1 MEEESSEG
9 NSLTLSEWAAKR
21 FKEIVKGH
29 GWEFLKNFGK
39 NWESDILSIE
49 KSTRVGI
56 KNLLECVISDIIQS
70 NNLNNE
76 LEETENEAHL
86 SEEGERLKVEKREII
101 L

>member
-1 MEEESSEG
+1 MS
-9 NSLTLSEWAAKR
+9 LSEWAAKR

-56 KNLLECVISDIIQS
+56 KNLLECVITDIIHS

-76 LEETENEAHL
+76 FEQVTEDENET
-86 SEEGERLKVEKREII
+86 EEGEKLKAEKRQII

>member
-1 MEEESSEG
+1 LS
-9 NSLTLSEWAAKR
+9 LSEWAAKR

-56 KNLLECVISDIIQS
+56 KNLLECVITDIIHS

-76 LEETENEAHL
+76 FEQVTEDENET
-86 SEEGERLKVEKREII
+86 EEGEKLKAEKRQII

>member
-1 MEEESSEG
+1 MVEEGTDES
-9 NSLTLSEWAAKR
+9 NSLSLSEWAAKR

-56 KNLLECVISDIIQS
+56 KNLLECVITDIIQS
-70 NNLNNE
+70 NQLNNE
-76 LEETENEAHL
+76 LEANIESN
-86 SEEGERLKVEKREII
+86 SE
-101 L
+101 